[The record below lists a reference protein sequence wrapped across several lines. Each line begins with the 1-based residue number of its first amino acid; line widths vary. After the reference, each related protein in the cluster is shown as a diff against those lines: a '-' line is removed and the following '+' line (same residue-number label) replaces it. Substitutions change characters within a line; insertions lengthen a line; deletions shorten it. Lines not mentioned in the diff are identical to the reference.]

1 MIKYFVL
8 GVLTVYIV
16 LPVID
21 SILAIILS
29 LLEVIKGSLAL
40 KVANIN
46 QKITNLEDPFETRHP
61 IGFIQESDKEAEEYD
76 SEA

>member
-1 MIKYFVL
+1 MIQYFVL

-16 LPVID
+16 LPIID
-21 SILAIILS
+21 SVLGIILS
-29 LLEVIKGSLAL
+29 LLEVIKGLLAL

-46 QKITNLEDPFETRHP
+46 AKIITTEDPYATRNP
-61 IGFIQESDKEAEEYD
+61 IGFLSNIEEEAEEYD